1 MLLHAAP
8 TQIYHRTAYP
18 SIDPARPE
26 LSAKGK
32 IIIITGGGTGIGAE
46 TAKYFAKA
54 GAARIGILGRRE
66 QPLQETKD
74 DIEKNFSS
82 VEVFAIPTD
91 VTKVSEVEAA
101 FSQIAGDGHIHVLV
115 SNAAVIGA
123 LGSVVNIAADEFLAG
138 IVTNLTGNINVTKA
152 FLKHASHNAVLV
164 ETNSAAAHLTLAPG
178 CSAYSVA
185 KAATA
190 RFYQSLTVEH
200 PQMSFFSIQPGA
212 IETDISREAGYKPYK
227 EGEAFIFEGAS
238 SSVLSLLGQYD
249 DVSLPASFI
258 VWLASSEARFL
269 NGRYLWANWDVDE
282 LKARAKE
289 IKDSSLLSFG
299 LVGWPFF
306 RAEE

>member
-212 IETDISREAGYKPYK
+212 IETDISREAGYKP
-227 EGEAFIFEGAS
+227 
-238 SSVLSLLGQYD
+238 VLSLLGQYD